1 METSNARRMRRL
13 RLRPLASCLALAFTI
28 GTGNVLASD
37 TRTFNQTLEVPL
49 AARFAA
55 GISRGDAP
63 RWQPSPGAID
73 RIHKPLPHERPQFPE
88 ATIVVQ
94 NCDDDGPGSLRDI
107 IDNVA
112 ASGDTLDLSQLTCS
126 TITLTSGAIFIT
138 QDDLTLTGSDASNMV
153 IDGGGA
159 YSLRHSG
166 TGTFEVNN
174 ISMVDG
180 AKYLDASYTID
191 ARGGCIYSTGFVS
204 LNNSYLK
211 YCHAATANTD
221 YRGAGGAVYAAGGVT
236 VSNSEILLS
245 GSGTDTLFGVSGGI
259 HSGGE
264 VILVDSAVAL
274 NSATLAGG
282 VGAVGGSITKY
293 SSISDNYAYRAGG
306 GLYSLS
312 NTIIQNSTI
321 EGNGA
326 GTFGGG
332 AVLIGYVSNTVPITL
347 QNSTVSGNTAVTV
360 GGLFVLGY
368 PAQIANS
375 TIAFNQ
381 ETGAAKYGA
390 GIYLGTDDATFES
403 TIIAPNSLNTGSGLA
418 PDDVGGGATVV
429 LSGHNNLTSFVAT
442 GQVMPSDTIYGD
454 PYLASIGSNG
464 GTTRT
469 HMLLPNSP
477 AIEAG
482 NNEAG
487 AAADQRG
494 SGFPRV
500 IGTTA
505 DIGAIEFNLDDVIF
519 FNGFD

>member
-1 METSNARRMRRL
+1 METSNARRMRRQ
-13 RLRPLASCLALAFTI
+13 RLKPLASCLALAFTI

-37 TRTFNQTLEVPL
+37 ARAVDTTLDVPL
-49 AARFAA
+49 AARFAT

-73 RIHKPLPHERPQFPE
+73 RIHKPLPHEPPQFPD

-112 ASGDTLDLSQLTCS
+112 VTGDTLDLSQLTCS
-126 TITLTSGAIFIT
+126 TITLTSGAIFIV
-138 QDDLTLTGSDASNMV
+138 QDDLTLTGADASNMV

-159 YSLRHSG
+159 YSLRHTG

-180 AKYLDASYTID
+180 AKYLDASYNID
-191 ARGGCIYSTGFVS
+191 AQGGCIYSTGFVS

-211 YCHAATANTD
+211 YCHAATANTT

-236 VSNSEILLS
+236 LSNSEILLS
-245 GSGTDTLFGVSGGI
+245 DAGTDTLFGVSGGV
-259 HSGGE
+259 HSGGQ
-264 VILVDSAVAL
+264 VILVDSTVAL

-282 VGAVGGSITKY
+282 VGAVGGTIAKY
-293 SSISDNYAYRAGG
+293 SSISNNYASGAGG
-306 GLYSLS
+306 GLYSLG

-332 AVLIGYVSNTVPITL
+332 AVLFGYASNTVPITL
-347 QNSTVSGNTAVTV
+347 AHSTVSGNTAVNV
-360 GGLFVLGY
+360 GGVFVMGY

-375 TIAFNQ
+375 TIAFNE

-390 GIYLGTDDATFES
+390 GIYAGSDTTFES
-403 TIIAPNSLNTGSGLA
+403 TIVAPNSLITGSGPA
-418 PDDVGGGATVV
+418 PDDIGGGTTVV
-429 LSGHNNLTSFVAT
+429 LSGHDNLTTFVAT
-442 GQVMPSDTIYGD
+442 GQVMPADTILGN
-454 PYLASIGSNG
+454 PYLASIGNNG

-494 SGFPRV
+494 TGFPRE
-500 IGTTA
+500 IGVRA
-505 DIGAIEFNLDDVIF
+505 DIGAIELNIDDVIF

>member
-1 METSNARRMRRL
+1 METSNARRMRRQ
-13 RLRPLASCLALAFTI
+13 RLKPLASCLALAFTI
-28 GTGNVLASD
+28 GTGNALASNA
-37 TRTFNQTLEVPL
+37 RAFGQTLDVPL
-49 AARFAA
+49 AARFAT

-73 RIHKPLPHERPQFPE
+73 RIHKPLPHEPPQFPE

-112 ASGDTLDLSQLTCS
+112 VTGDTLDLSALTCS

-138 QDDLTLTGSDASNMV
+138 QDDLTLTGADASNMV

-159 YSLRHSG
+159 YSLRHTG

-174 ISMVDG
+174 ISIIDG

-211 YCHAATANTD
+211 YCHAATANTS
-221 YRGAGGAVYAAGGVT
+221 YAGVGGAVFAAAGVT
-236 VSNSEILLS
+236 LSNSEILLS
-245 GSGTDTLFGVSGGI
+245 AAGTDTLFGVSGGI
-259 HSGGE
+259 YSGGS
-264 VILVDSAVAL
+264 VALVDSAVAL
-274 NSATLAGG
+274 NSASIAGG
-282 VGAVGGSITKY
+282 IAAVDGSVVKY
-293 SSISDNYAYRAGG
+293 SSISNNYAYSAGG
-306 GLYSLS
+306 GLYSIG

-332 AVLIGYVSNTVPITL
+332 AVLSGSPSNTVPITI
-347 QNSTVSGNTAVTV
+347 QNSTISGNTAVTI
-360 GGLFVLGY
+360 GGVFVVGY

-390 GIYLGTDDATFES
+390 GIYAGSNTTFES
-403 TIIAPNSLNTGSGLA
+403 TIIAPNSLNTGSALV
-418 PDDVGGGATVV
+418 PDDVGGGTAVV

-442 GQVMPSDTIYGD
+442 GQVMPGDTLYGD
-454 PYLASIGSNG
+454 PYLASIGNNG

-505 DIGAIEFNLDDVIF
+505 DIGAVEFNIDDVIF
-519 FNGFD
+519 INGFD

>member
-1 METSNARRMRRL
+1 MRRL

-28 GTGNVLASD
+28 GSGNVLASNS
-37 TRTFNQTLEVPL
+37 RALNQALDASPV
-49 AARFAA
+49 ARFAA
-55 GISRGDAP
+55 GIPRGDAP

-73 RIHKPLPHERPQFPE
+73 RIHKPLPHERPQFPD

-112 ASGDTLDLSQLTCS
+112 VTGDTLDLSQLTCS

-138 QDDLTLTGSDASNMV
+138 QDDLTLTGADASNTV

-159 YSLRHSG
+159 YSLRHTG

-211 YCHAATANTD
+211 YCHAATANPA

-236 VSNSEILLS
+236 LSNSEILLS
-245 GSGTDTLFGVSGGI
+245 KAGTDTLFGVSGGV
-259 HSGGE
+259 HSQGE
-264 VILVDSAVAL
+264 VVLVDSTVTL

-282 VGAVGGSITKY
+282 VGAVGGSVVKY

-306 GLYSLS
+306 GLYSLG
-312 NTIIQNSTI
+312 NTIIQNATI

-332 AVLIGYVSNTVPITL
+332 AVLFGYPSNTVPITL
-347 QNSTVSGNTAVTV
+347 TNSTVSGNTAVIT
-360 GGLFVLGY
+360 GGLFVAGY

-381 ETGAAKYGA
+381 ETGATKYGA
-390 GIYLGTDDATFES
+390 GIYAGSDTEFES
-403 TIIAPNSLNTGSGLA
+403 TIIAPNSLNTGTTLV
-418 PDDVGGGATVV
+418 PDDVGGGATSV
-429 LSGHNNLTSFVAT
+429 LIGANNLTSFVAM
-442 GQVMPSDTIYGD
+442 GQVMPGDTIYGD
-454 PYLASIGSNG
+454 PYLASLSNNG

-500 IGTTA
+500 IGVRA
-505 DIGAIEFNLDDVIF
+505 DIGAVEFNVDDVIF
-519 FNGFD
+519 ANGFD

>member
-1 METSNARRMRRL
+1 METSNARRMRPL
-13 RLRPLASCLALAFTI
+13 RLKPLAGCLALAFTI
-28 GTGNVLASD
+28 GTGNVLASNARAFD
-37 TRTFNQTLEVPL
+37 RTLEVPL
-49 AARFAA
+49 AARFAQ

-73 RIHKPLPHERPQFPE
+73 RIHKPFPHEPPQFPQ

-94 NCDDDGPGSLRDI
+94 NCDDDGAGSLRDI

-112 ASGDTLDLSQLTCS
+112 VTGDTLDLSQLTCS
-126 TITLTSGAIFIT
+126 TITLTSGAIFIA

-159 YSLRHSG
+159 YSLRHTGS
-166 TGTFEVNN
+166 GTFEVNN
-174 ISMVDG
+174 ISIIDG

-191 ARGGCIYSTGFVS
+191 ARGGCIYSTGSVS

-211 YCHAATANTD
+211 YCHAATENTS
-221 YRGAGGAVYAAGGVT
+221 YAGIGGAVFATGNVT
-236 VSNSEILLS
+236 LSNSEILRS
-245 GSGTDTLFGVSGGI
+245 VAGTDTLIGISGGI
-259 HSGGE
+259 YSGGS
-264 VILVDSAVAL
+264 VTLFDSAVAL
-274 NSATLAGG
+274 NSASTAGG
-282 VGAVGGSITKY
+282 VAAIDGSVVKY
-293 SSISDNYAYRAGG
+293 SSISDNYANGGGG
-306 GLYSLS
+306 GLYSIG

-326 GTFGGG
+326 GGVAGG
-332 AVLIGYVSNTVPITL
+332 AVLFGTSSNTVPLTI
-347 QNSTVSGNTAVTV
+347 QNSTISGNTAPTI
-360 GGLFVLGY
+360 GGVFLIGY

-375 TIAFNQ
+375 TIAFNE
-381 ETGAAKYGA
+381 ETTGKYGA
-390 GIYLGTDDATFES
+390 GIYAGDDATFES
-403 TIIAPNSLNTGSGLA
+403 TIIAPNSFNTGSALV
-418 PDDVGGGATVV
+418 PDDVGGASTVV
-429 LSGHNNLTSFVAT
+429 LSGHNNLTSFVAL
-442 GQVMPSDTIYGD
+442 GQVMPADTIYGN
-454 PYLASIGSNG
+454 PYLAAIGNNG

-487 AAADQRG
+487 SAADQRG

-500 IGTTA
+500 IGAAA
-505 DIGAIEFNLDDVIF
+505 DIGAVEFNVDDVIF